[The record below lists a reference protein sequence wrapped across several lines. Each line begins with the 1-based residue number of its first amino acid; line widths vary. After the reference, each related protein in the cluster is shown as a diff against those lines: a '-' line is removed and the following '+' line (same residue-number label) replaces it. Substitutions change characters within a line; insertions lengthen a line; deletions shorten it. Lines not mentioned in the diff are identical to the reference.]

1 MLPGMYA
8 NNGIAKTIE
17 NLLDELASVKSTTE
31 RRIEILS
38 SLERCFGMAI
48 LGEGRDGPSKS
59 QDLQTE
65 WWLAQSCPRSCVA
78 LALISLLHRLHLKC
92 TVLPD
97 DTSLDPSAE
106 MTACFTM
113 LQGLCLKD
121 SGSGKICSSRS
132 TLELFLAI
140 IDAPYWKTDETDETQ
155 ASAHAIDLLICIIM
169 ASRSACALFDEL
181 GGEDVVR
188 KLMVRHRYI
197 AKKENG
203 ESTTTISDELQDG
216 PVAIKCAEFLLL
228 FASQRDDEA
237 NKTMDLLA
245 DRTSIFAPAENRGD
259 GSESMSHV
267 STDKLSIRSKRQS
280 TQRREEEDVIQRS
293 RRARSAS
300 PIKANNDRRL
310 RSPIHPKRSG
320 ESGRISEE
328 GIPARI
334 RRSVPS
340 NRAASSITHSS
351 AAPTPPFGSP
361 MKSFPPPSVN
371 RGKSPVRSARN
382 TPFLQ
387 NAKLLP
393 KSLAIDAFSTPSPTF
408 PPSPGKSRGRSVE
421 REALSKIPPP
431 NGRTDSSQRK
441 PFITLKSTAED
452 QETSYHVQPSSPL
465 KALMGPSP
473 AVRRAYARSVS
484 PDKKS
489 FSQS

>member
-8 NNGIAKTIE
+8 TNGIAKTIE
-17 NLLDELASVKSTTE
+17 NLLDDLASVHATTE
-31 RRIEILS
+31 RRIDILS

-48 LGEGRDGPSKS
+48 LGERQAESSFKV
-59 QDLQTE
+59 QDLQAE

-92 TVLPD
+92 TTSPD
-97 DTSLDPSAE
+97 DITLDPSAE

-140 IDAPYWKTDETDETQ
+140 VDAPYWKSDAMDERQ
-155 ASAHAIDLLICIIM
+155 ASVHAIDLLICIIM

-188 KLMVRHRYI
+188 KLMVRHRFT

-203 ESTTTISDELQDG
+203 ESTDSASGELQDG

-228 FASQRDDEA
+228 FASQRDDEC

-245 DRTSIFAPAENRGD
+245 DRTSMFTPAENRSD
-259 GSESMSHV
+259 ASASMSRVH
-267 STDKLSIRSKRQS
+267 SISSKRQS
-280 TQRREEEDVIQRS
+280 VQRREEEDVIQRS

-300 PIKANNDRRL
+300 PTKMNPDRRL
-310 RSPIHPKRSG
+310 RSPVHPKRSG
-320 ESGRISEE
+320 EGARISEE
-328 GIPARI
+328 GVPARV
-334 RRSVPS
+334 RRSVPAS
-340 NRAASSITHSS
+340 RAASAITQSKV
-351 AAPTPPFGSP
+351 APTPPYNSP
-361 MKSFPPPSVN
+361 MKSFPPPSGN
-371 RGKSPVRSARN
+371 RGASPIRSARN

-387 NAKLLP
+387 SGKLLP
-393 KSLAIDAFSTPSPTF
+393 KSLAVDAFSTPSPTF
-408 PPSPGKSRGRSVE
+408 PPSPGKSRGRSAE
-421 REALSKIPPP
+421 REALSKIAAP
-431 NGRTDSSQRK
+431 NGRIEMNQSK
-441 PFITLKSTAED
+441 PFSTLKSTPEE

-473 AVRRAYARSVS
+473 AVRRAHARSVS
-484 PDKKS
+484 PEKKR